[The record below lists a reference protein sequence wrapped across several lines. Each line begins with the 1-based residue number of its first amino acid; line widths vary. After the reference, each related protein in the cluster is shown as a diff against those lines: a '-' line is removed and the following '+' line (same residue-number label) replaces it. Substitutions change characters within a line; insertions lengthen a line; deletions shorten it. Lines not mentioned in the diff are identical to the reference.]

1 MVQPV
6 KRRQAN
12 VQRVQQLLAGISY
25 IRSQKQISNLDR
37 LAKYME
43 RDHEV
48 KKTEVERQ
56 LHYSVL
62 DNLILSYTGVGFKGS
77 KTGVEYEGFRIP
89 DPGEVEPDDDGH
101 DWYCFECHLPG
112 EMYACSDCWRVFHA
126 DCQDE
131 DTEDINYMC
140 AVCKSAR
147 KKKKTKRK
155 LLNTLLSYT
164 IVRLKEK
171 TRELHRIGHREE
183 EKKYMPLFVYKAMDL
198 NKMEQKV
205 MAHKYKCIEEF
216 LADAHNILHNMVL
229 IYGDEVGG
237 MTELAKIMIRDCKYD
252 IDEMAQCQN
261 CYYMSNA
268 KPRDWFAQPCD
279 PPHELVYAKLKGYS
293 YWPAKVIHY
302 VNSERY
308 DVRFFG
314 GLHQRAVIPKDQ
326 IKPIDTDL
334 KKLNIKKTGGFVK
347 AVEELGIHK
356 EMLQERKDAEVVAD
370 DDDEDEEEISHQET
384 QKEKRRKSKASVD
397 DTDLD
402 EDRPYKTKKEKKRKH
417 KDDIDEVPYEKEKK
431 RKKKDDGFDFD
442 DNVET
447 VSSSSFSSSKRSKS
461 KKVSSPDDI
470 VTSTEEYPPPNKKSR
485 LSTSSTASQTSKKH
499 TTASTT
505 VSSTQTEDQ
514 SSVTSEQSTVQTEGK
529 TETTPTPPQTKSD
542 DPPVLQSSTEP
553 KTCNCDVKCNKQLS
567 ETVEKLDREHKEDKQ
582 KALDELSERLHKD
595 FEEDKQQA
603 VSRAMSKLQTELD
616 RVRRQTEDKCKE
628 QYKDEMKK
636 LAQKHKETISATK
649 KKQWCYNCE
658 EEAMYHC
665 CWNTSYCSVKCQQ
678 EHWHKEHKRVCRRK
692 R

>member
-12 VQRVQQLLAGISY
+12 VRRVQQLLEGIAY
-25 IRSQKQISNLDR
+25 IRSQKQLTNLDR
-37 LAKYME
+37 LSRYME
-43 RDHEV
+43 REYEV
-48 KKTEVERQ
+48 SSTETERQ
-56 LHYSVL
+56 LHNAVL

-77 KTGVEYEGFRIP
+77 KTGIEYEGFRAP
-89 DPGEVEPDDDGH
+89 EPGEIEPDDDGH
-101 DWYCFECHLPG
+101 DWYCFECHGPG
-112 EMYACSDCWRVFHA
+112 EMFACADCWRVFHA

-131 DTEDINYMC
+131 DTNDIAYIC

-183 EKKYMPLFVYKAMDL
+183 EKKYLPLFVYKSMDL

-216 LADAHNILHNMVL
+216 LADAHNVLHSMVL
-229 IYGDEVGG
+229 IYGDEVAGG

-268 KPRDWFAQPCD
+268 KPRHWFAQPCD

-302 VNSERY
+302 INEERY

-314 GLHQRAVIPKDQ
+314 NPHQRAVIPKDQ
-326 IKPIDTDL
+326 IKPIDADL
-334 KKLNIKKTGGFVK
+334 KKVTFKKTTGFNK
-347 AVEELGIHK
+347 SMEELKIHQK
-356 EMLQERKDAEVVAD
+356 LLQEQEQRAEEED
-370 DDDEDEEEISHQET
+370 NEDEEEEEEQHT
-384 QKEKRRKSKASVD
+384 
-397 DTDLD
+397 
-402 EDRPYKTKKEKKRKH
+402 
-417 KDDIDEVPYEKEKK
+417 
-431 RKKKDDGFDFD
+431 
-442 DNVET
+442 T
-447 VSSSSFSSSKRSKS
+447 VSSTSISTSKAAKRKR
-461 KKVSSPDDI
+461 VSVPDDV
-470 VTSTEEYPPPNKKSR
+470 VTSTEEYQPSKSMAASTDDFAFNGEEVEAKKEPHKPPKKRSR
-485 LSTSSTASQTSKKH
+485 LSTNNTASQTSKK
-499 TTASTT
+499 
-505 VSSTQTEDQ
+505 
-514 SSVTSEQSTVQTEGK
+514 
-529 TETTPTPPQTKSD
+529 SD
-542 DPPVLQSSTEP
+542 EPPVLENEEE
-553 KTCNCDVKCNKQLS
+553 KTCNCASKHSRLM
-567 ETVEKLDREHKEDKQ
+567 VEQKERMEKHFREE
-582 KALDELSERLHKD
+582 KARGLEELSERLRKD

-603 VSRAMSKLQTELD
+603 VSRAMSKLQAELD
-616 RVRRQTEDKCKE
+616 KVRRQTEEKCKE

-649 KKQWCYNCE
+649 KKQWCFNCE